1 MISEE
6 LARIA
11 SGRPTGPT
19 RPSRRQLRRRFTSA
33 MGYGPKVYERIH
45 RINMFIRVAAQSPT
59 KSLGQIAALAGYHD
73 QSHLARDARLL
84 TGQTPTQLARRHSI
98 TAE

>member
-1 MISEE
+1 
-6 LARIA
+6 
-11 SGRPTGPT
+11 
-19 RPSRRQLRRRFTSA
+19 